1 MTSQATTTHTLQ
13 RLWQFIRP
21 NKWHLFTSVFM
32 SIAVS
37 ALTLY
42 AMQLVGESVDLILN
56 ETSSTHF
63 LINILVLL
71 ALFAFTSA
79 ITFIQIYTMAIVGQ
93 RLANDLRQALFEKIQ
108 TLPIAY
114 HDNHTTGDLMSRM
127 TNDIDQINSSF
138 SDNLTAV
145 VEAIVNVIGTF
156 LAMSLLSLKLTCWAA
171 IVFPLFLILTGIVSR
186 ISKKLFANYQQS
198 LGALNGYIEEHLSA
212 QNMLRLFDYKTRNI
226 AQFNEKNIAVT
237 DAYTLAQTSSVMA
250 PMMNFINNFV
260 FVIIAIM
267 GGLSIVNGE
276 ALTVGTLFT
285 FLLYM
290 RRFASPLNQLASI
303 YNAFQAT
310 VSASARIFNVL
321 EAPDEEAT
329 FATTRKNPFP
339 KNHSITFEHL
349 DFWYNNADAPALSDI
364 SAVLPKKSTV
374 AIVGATGA
382 GKTTL
387 TNLLLG
393 FYMPTHGRILI
404 DRTDLSTIPLDELH
418 RHIGVLPQHPMI
430 FSASILENIAFG
442 NPHASREEIIAAC
455 QQSGFAH
462 YIETL
467 PDGYNTLLHDQGAI
481 LSQGQRQ
488 LLAIT
493 RVLLNKNDILILDEA
508 TSSLDSYTEKTVQKA
523 LSQLMQDK
531 TMLIIAHRLSTI
543 KNADYIMVMKNGS
556 LLEFGSHE
564 ALLKIKGYYHKL
576 YTSQF

>member
-1 MTSQATTTHTLQ
+1 
-13 RLWQFIRP
+13 
-21 NKWHLFTSVFM
+21 
-32 SIAVS
+32 
-37 ALTLY
+37 
-42 AMQLVGESVDLILN
+42 
-56 ETSSTHF
+56 
-63 LINILVLL
+63 
-71 ALFAFTSA
+71 
-79 ITFIQIYTMAIVGQ
+79 
-93 RLANDLRQALFEKIQ
+93 
-108 TLPIAY
+108 
-114 HDNHTTGDLMSRM
+114 
-127 TNDIDQINSSF
+127 
-138 SDNLTAV
+138 
-145 VEAIVNVIGTF
+145 
-156 LAMSLLSLKLTCWAA
+156 
-171 IVFPLFLILTGIVSR
+171 
-186 ISKKLFANYQQS
+186 
-198 LGALNGYIEEHLSA
+198 
-212 QNMLRLFDYKTRNI
+212 
-226 AQFNEKNIAVT
+226 
-237 DAYTLAQTSSVMA
+237 
-250 PMMNFINNFV
+250 
-260 FVIIAIM
+260 M

-303 YNAFQAT
+303 FNAFQAT

-321 EAPDEEAT
+321 EAPDEKAT

-364 SAVLPKKSTV
+364 SAVLPEKSTV

-404 DRTDLSTIPLDELH
+404 DRTDLSTIPLDEIH
-418 RHIGVLPQHPMI
+418 RHIGILPQHPMI

-467 PDGYNTLLHDQGAI
+467 PNGYNTLLHDQGAI

-493 RVLLNKNDILILDEA
+493 RMLLNKNDSLILDEA
-508 TSSLDSYTEKTVQKA
+508 TSSLDSYTEKIVQTA
-523 LSQLMQDK
+523 LSHLLQDK

-564 ALLKIKGYYHKL
+564 ELLKIKGYYHKL

>member
-1 MTSQATTTHTLQ
+1 MSNQTSTTHTLK

-21 NKWHLFTSVFM
+21 NKWQLFTSIVM

-42 AMQLVGESVDLILN
+42 AMQLVGKSVDFILGC
-56 ETSSTHF
+56 TTARHF
-63 LINILVLL
+63 WLNIVVLL

-93 RLANDLRQALFEKIQ
+93 RLANDLRQALFAKIP
-108 TLPIAY
+108 TLPMSY
-114 HDNHTTGDLMSRM
+114 HDDHTTGDLMSRM

-156 LAMSLLSLKLTCWAA
+156 VAMSLLSLKLTCWAA
-171 IVFPLFLILTGIVSR
+171 IVFPLFLILTGLVSR
-186 ISKKLFANYQQS
+186 ISKKLFGNYQRS
-198 LGALNGYIEEHLSA
+198 LGALNSYIEEHLSA
-212 QNMLRLFDYKTRNI
+212 QSMLRLFNYKARNI
-226 AQFNEKNIAVT
+226 AQFNERNAVVT
-237 DAYTLAQTSSVMA
+237 DTYTLAQTSSVMA
-250 PMMNFINNFV
+250 PMMNFINNLIFV
-260 FVIIAIM
+260 VIAIV
-267 GGLSIVNGE
+267 GGLSIVAGN

-290 RRFASPLNQLASI
+290 RRFATPLNQLASI

-310 VSASARIFNVL
+310 VSASARIFSVL
-321 EAPDEEAT
+321 EAPDEEDT
-329 FATTRKNPFP
+329 FATTRNQDFP
-339 KNHSITFEHL
+339 EKHGITFDHL
-349 DFWYNNADAPALSDI
+349 SFRYHNADTPALTDI
-364 SAVLPKKSTV
+364 CATLPAKSTI

-393 FYMPTHGRILI
+393 FYIPTQGRILI
-404 DRTDLSTIPLDELH
+404 DKTDLSTIPTDEIH

-430 FSASILENIAFG
+430 FTASILENIAFG
-442 NPHASREEIIAAC
+442 NPQASREEIIAAC
-455 QQSGFAH
+455 QKSGFAR
-462 YIETL
+462 YVEAL
-467 PDGYNTLLHDQGAI
+467 PDGYDTLLQDQGAM

-493 RVLLNKNDILILDEA
+493 RVLLNNNDILILDEA
-508 TSSLDSYTEKTVQKA
+508 TSSLDSYTEKTVQHA
-523 LSQLMQDK
+523 LSQLMEEK

-543 KNADYIMVMKNGS
+543 KNADYIMVMKNGA

-564 ALLKIKGYYHKL
+564 ELLHTKGYYHKL